1 MSQLCLSQVTRSR
14 TEGELQWCGPTSSQK
29 VQKEIIGI
37 QNSGCSNLLDL
48 LEVLKLDKK
57 VWKKNMKN
65 HRRLIHVHHHSQTKF
80 GKQHRKIQILERAGL
95 LATWKES
102 CARCTLA
109 SLLPTDFLPY
119 RSFVSLL
126 WLRRNWSFYQNPG
139 VDKPTKTPDA
149 SEPFRR
155 IKITSSFQ
163 SSCNKVVIQEQVGP
177 SININI
183 INRIP

>member
-1 MSQLCLSQVTRSR
+1 MWPDLIPKSSEGNYLNSEFWLFKSTRPSR
-14 TEGELQWCGPTSSQK
+14 GFEARQYSMKKTHEK
-29 VQKEIIGI
+29 IIDVWYMCTI
-37 QNSGCSNLLDL
+37 IHKQSLVSN
-48 LEVLKLDKK
+48 
-57 VWKKNMKN
+57 
-65 HRRLIHVHHHSQTKF
+65 I
-80 GKQHRKIQILERAGL
+80 RKIQILKRAGL

-102 CARCTLA
+102 RARCTLA

-126 WLRRNWSFYQNPG
+126 WLQRNWSFYQNPG

-155 IKITSSFQ
+155 IKITYSFQ